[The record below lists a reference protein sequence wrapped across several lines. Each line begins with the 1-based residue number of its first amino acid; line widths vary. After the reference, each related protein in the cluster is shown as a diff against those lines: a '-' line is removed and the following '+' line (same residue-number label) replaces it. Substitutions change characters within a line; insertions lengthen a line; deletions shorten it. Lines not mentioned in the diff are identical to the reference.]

1 MKHNSK
7 FLSLLLALVL
17 CFTALP
23 ISAFAVT
30 PPNEF
35 LSGGSGTQDDPWLI
49 STAADLKALADYI
62 NSGNAADCDADAD
75 VCGGVGNFHGYYFKQ
90 TADIDLQCIENWEP
104 IGYNGSTYFAGNYDG
119 DGHTICNAKSTGK
132 VDAAGYATAG
142 IFGWVA
148 FGSVSNLH
156 VRDVD
161 FSAIGV
167 NNYSYVGGLASIAF
181 ASEITNCSV
190 SNSTLHS
197 DRSPDGN
204 NCAGGLVGYA
214 TGSTFSQCAAINNN
228 VSATAYCGGFVGEQD
243 DDNDVGTSEFKDC
256 YVADS
261 SITASTDAGTGWNFA
276 GGFCGE
282 ITADVLK
289 LTNCFV
295 YNTSITI
302 PDESQASANMRM
314 LGILAGNL
322 YTNLPAYAATI
333 NSTNCYYGK
342 VTLSPEPA
350 TTGSDAQEMSEQEFA
365 DGTVANRLG
374 SSFMNGSGFPILG
387 SSPADYSDVDAA
399 IAEVNALDRSLY
411 TDLSAVDAAVANVVR
426 GHDRTRQSDVDD
438 MAQTIRDAV
447 AALVLKG
454 ANYTAVDAAIA
465 KADALNKDDYLDF
478 TAVEAA
484 ISAVDRSKNITQQA
498 EVDTMAQDIEAALA
512 ALQAKPTPAP
522 TQEPTPAPT
531 AAPTAEP
538 TAAPTQAPAQQPAA
552 PVQAASAPA
561 ATQAPT
567 ATPTAAP
574 VVTATPAPAAT
585 TTIPATGDSAN
596 IALLWVLL
604 VVSGGVV
611 WGVKKKLGD

>member
-1 MKHNSK
+1 M
-7 FLSLLLALVL
+7 
-17 CFTALP
+17 
-23 ISAFAVT
+23 
-30 PPNEF
+30 
-35 LSGGSGTQDDPWLI
+35 SGGSGTQDDPWLI
-49 STAADLKALADYI
+49 STADDLKALADFI
-62 NSGNAADCDADAD
+62 NNGSAEEYDADS
-75 VCGGVGNFHGYYFKQ
+75 CGVGNFHGYYFKQ
-90 TADIDLQCIENWEP
+90 TADIDLQGIENWEP
-104 IGYNGSTYFAGNYDG
+104 IGYNGGTYFAGNYDG
-119 DGHTICNAKSTGK
+119 NGHTIRNAKSTGK
-132 VDAAGYATAG
+132 VDDDGYATAG
-142 IFGWVA
+142 VFGWVA
-148 FGSVSNLH
+148 SGSVTNLH
-156 VRDVD
+156 VRNVD

-243 DDNDVGTSEFKDC
+243 DDNGVGTSEFKDC

-322 YTNLPAYAATI
+322 YANLPAYAATI

-426 GHDRTRQSDVDD
+426 GYDRTRQSDVDA
-438 MAQTIRDAV
+438 MAQAIRGAV

-454 ANYTAVDAAIA
+454 ADYTAVDAAIA

-498 EVDTMAQDIEAALA
+498 EVDAMAQAIEAALA
-512 ALQAKPTPAP
+512 ALQAKPTP
-522 TQEPTPAPT
+522 TP
-531 AAPTAEP
+531 APTAEP
-538 TAAPTQAPAQQPAA
+538 TAAPTQAPTQQPAA

>member
-1 MKHNSK
+1 M
-7 FLSLLLALVL
+7 
-17 CFTALP
+17 
-23 ISAFAVT
+23 
-30 PPNEF
+30 
-35 LSGGSGTQDDPWLI
+35 SGGSGTQDDPWLI
-49 STAADLKALADYI
+49 STADDLKALADFI
-62 NSGNAADCDADAD
+62 NNGSAEEYDADS
-75 VCGGVGNFHGYYFKQ
+75 CGVGNFHGYCFKQ
-90 TADIDLQCIENWEP
+90 TADIDLQGIENWEP
-104 IGYNGSTYFAGNYDG
+104 IGYSGAFAGNYDG
-119 DGHTICNAKSTGK
+119 GGHTIRNAKSTGK
-132 VDAAGYATAG
+132 VDDDGYATAG
-142 IFGWVA
+142 VFGWIA
-148 FGSVSNLH
+148 YGSVTNLH
-156 VRDVD
+156 VRNVD

-243 DDNDVGTSEFKDC
+243 DDNGVGTSEFKDC

-322 YTNLPAYAATI
+322 YANLPAYAATI

-399 IAEVNALDRSLY
+399 IAEADALDSSLY
-411 TDLSAVDAAVANVVR
+411 TNFSAVETAVNAVVR
-426 GHDRTRQSDVDD
+426 GYGISKQSDVDD
-438 MAQTIRDAV
+438 MAQAIRGAV

-454 ANYTAVDAAIA
+454 ADYTAVDAAIA
-465 KADALNKDDYLDF
+465 KADALNKDNYLDF

-484 ISAVDRSKNITQQA
+484 ISAVDRSMNITQQA
-498 EVDTMAQDIEAALA
+498 KVDDMAQDIEAALD
-512 ALQAKPTPAP
+512 ALQAKPTP
-522 TQEPTPAPT
+522 TP
-531 AAPTAEP
+531 
-538 TAAPTQAPAQQPAA
+538 APTQAPAQQPAA
-552 PVQAASAPA
+552 PAQAASAPA

-604 VVSGGVV
+604 AVSGGVV

>member
-1 MKHNSK
+1 M
-7 FLSLLLALVL
+7 
-17 CFTALP
+17 
-23 ISAFAVT
+23 
-30 PPNEF
+30 
-35 LSGGSGTQDDPWLI
+35 SGGSGTQDDPWLI
-49 STAADLKALADYI
+49 STADDLKALADFI
-62 NSGNAADCDADAD
+62 NNGSAKAYDADS
-75 VCGGVGNFHGYYFKQ
+75 CNIGNFHGYYFKQ
-90 TADIDLQCIENWEP
+90 TADIDLQGANWDP
-104 IGYNGSTYFAGNYDG
+104 IGYSSSYSYYFSGNYDG
-119 DGHTICNAKSTGK
+119 GNHTIRNAVSTGRR
-132 VDAAGYATAG
+132 DDDGASNAG
-142 IFGWVA
+142 IFGCVL
-148 FGSVSNLH
+148 FGSIRNLH
-156 VRDVD
+156 IENVQ
-161 FSAIGV
+161 FSATSSG
-167 NNYSYVGGLASIAF
+167 NFAYSCVGGLASIAF

-228 VSATAYCGGFVGEQD
+228 VSATAFCGGLVGEQD

-261 SITASTDAGTGWNFA
+261 SITASTDAGTGWNSA

-350 TTGSDAQEMSEQEFA
+350 TTGSDAQEMSEQEFT

-387 SSPADYSDVDAA
+387 SSPADYSDVDAS

-512 ALQAKPTPAP
+512 ALQAKPTP
-522 TQEPTPAPT
+522 TP
-531 AAPTAEP
+531 APTAEP

-574 VVTATPAPAAT
+574 VVTAT
-585 TTIPATGDSAN
+585 IPATGDSAN

-604 VVSGGVV
+604 VVSGGIV
-611 WGVKKKLGD
+611 WGVKKKLDD

>member
-1 MKHNSK
+1 MSR
-7 FLSLLLALVL
+7 
-17 CFTALP
+17 
-23 ISAFAVT
+23 
-30 PPNEF
+30 
-35 LSGGSGTQDDPWLI
+35 GSGTQDDPWLI
-49 STAADLKALADYI
+49 STADDLKALADFI
-62 NSGNAADCDADAD
+62 NNGSANEYDADS
-75 VCGGVGNFHGYYFKQ
+75 CGNEKFYGCYNFHGYYFKQ
-90 TADIDLQCIENWEP
+90 TADIDLQGASWDP
-104 IGYNGSTYFAGNYDG
+104 IGYSDNYSYCFSGNYDG
-119 DGHTICNAKSTGK
+119 GNHTIRNAVSTGK
-132 VDAAGYATAG
+132 RDDDGASNAG
-142 IFGWVA
+142 IFGCVL
-148 FGSVSNLH
+148 FGSIRNLH
-156 VRDVD
+156 IENVQ
-161 FSAIGV
+161 FSATSSG
-167 NNYSYVGGLASIAF
+167 NFAYSCVGGLASIAF

-228 VSATAYCGGFVGEQD
+228 VSATAFCGGLVGEQD

-261 SITASTDAGTGWNFA
+261 SITASTDAGTGWNSA

-302 PDESQASANMRM
+302 AAESQAEDDMKM

-365 DGTVANRLG
+365 DGTVANLLG
-374 SSFMNGSGFPILG
+374 SSFMNGSGFPTF
-387 SSPADYSDVDAA
+387 PADYSDVDAA
-399 IAEVNALDRSLY
+399 IAEANALDRSLY
-411 TDLSAVDAAVANVVR
+411 TNFSAVETAVNAVVR
-426 GHDRTRQSDVDD
+426 GYGISHQSDVNA
-438 MAQTIRDAV
+438 MAQAIRDAV

-454 ANYTAVDAAIA
+454 ADYTAVDAAIA

-484 ISAVDRSKNITQQA
+484 INAVDRSKNITQQA
-498 EVDTMAQDIEAALA
+498 EVDAMAQAIEAALD
-512 ALQAKPTPAP
+512 ALRAKPTPAP

-531 AAPTAEP
+531 AAPTA
-538 TAAPTQAPAQQPAA
+538 APTQAPTQQPAA
-552 PVQAASAPA
+552 PVQTSSAPA

-585 TTIPATGDSAN
+585 STIPATGDHAN

-604 VVSGGVV
+604 VVSGGVIL
-611 WGVKKKLGD
+611 GVKRKKG